1 MNKTENIKVLEKAKQ
16 QLKQEFIGLDSIID
30 EIITS
35 ITPWFVTPEVIVR
48 PVIVSLWGMT
58 GTGKS
63 SVVKRLVELLD
74 LKYKTLFFD
83 CGTECNE
90 TNYGR
95 NIGDKIVDFIN
106 SDEYSDYGTVD
117 ETYSKDLI
125 YVFDEFQYART
136 IDMSG
141 EDVLKPT
148 IRPIWS
154 LLDSG
159 IININESSYEVN
171 FFKGFVEDFSSFA
184 DSHKNTELK
193 NLRINKPEDI
203 EEFLNTLGYFY
214 FDRGV
219 PSDKN
224 YSTYD
229 YYRKKE
235 DKENEENEPLKVL
248 EDRIIRILLKRSGK
262 EIKTTV
268 KELNNLRS
276 LGELSEY
283 LKKELK
289 NIQSPKYLDCSRSL
303 IFVIGNLDE
312 AFKVEN
318 DTNPDIDADMYY
330 DLTSKVTI
338 MDIKN
343 ALKTRFRAEQIAR
356 FGNTMIKYPT
366 LKKEHFKK
374 IIESEVQRICAK
386 FKDDEEVEII
396 PSAEMMDLLY
406 NESVYPVQ
414 GVRPTFTTI
423 GTIFTPLLSNIVIQ
437 KNLYP
442 EINKVMIEVKDKN
455 KGYKLD
461 TKQLILIYSNGKI
474 EEKEI
479 KLHLGELRNP
489 ENRKTKYICSVHE
502 LGHAVMSAYLTG
514 NVPNLIVSVSAT
526 SGGFCMTYDSDREKE
541 IRSRKD
547 IQNDV
552 MIGLAGYEAEILI
565 YGDKDR
571 CLLGSGNDIGSSWS
585 ILSEA
590 AYKLG
595 YFSPFEFRNYEV
607 LTSELPGGLCDDEV
621 KDKLRNEFDRLEG
634 ETKRILRSN
643 IELIKKAA
651 IQLGDSGSMTG
662 EEFLE
667 FIKNTTGNSLT
678 ITRLETAKKENSYD
692 FYKEVLE
699 K

>member
-1 MNKTENIKVLEKAKQ
+1 MTKLEKIKILENVKK
-16 QLKQEFIGLDSIID
+16 QLKQEFVGLDSIID
-30 EIITS
+30 DLVTS

-48 PVIVSLWGMT
+48 PVVVSLWGMT

-63 SVVKRLVELLD
+63 SVVKRLVEILD
-74 LKYKTLFFD
+74 LKHKTLFFD

-90 TNYGR
+90 TDYGR

-106 SDEYSDYGTVD
+106 SDEQYGTID

-141 EDVLKPT
+141 EDALKPT

-159 IININESSYEVN
+159 IININDSTYEVN
-171 FFKGFVEDFSSFA
+171 YFKGFVEDFSSFA
-184 DSHKNTELK
+184 DSHKDTELESLK
-193 NLRINKPEDI
+193 LHKQEDI

-219 PSDKN
+219 PG
-224 YSTYD
+224 
-229 YYRKKE
+229 
-235 DKENEENEPLKVL
+235 DKEYDAYNYYPWEKKDKDKENEPLKVL
-248 EDRIIRILLKRSGK
+248 EDRIIRILLKRSGR
-262 EIKTTV
+262 EIREV
-268 KELNNLRS
+268 VRELYGLHN

-289 NIQSPKYLDCSRSL
+289 HIQSPKYLDCSKSL

-312 AFKVEN
+312 AFQVEN
-318 DTNPDIDADMYY
+318 DTNPDMDADMYY

-338 MDIKN
+338 MDIKD
-343 ALKTRFRAEQIAR
+343 ALKKRFRAEQIAR

-386 FKDDEEVEII
+386 FKDDKEVEII
-396 PSAEMMDLLY
+396 PSAEIMDLIY

-437 KNLYP
+437 KDMDKN
-442 EINKVMIEVKDKN
+442 INKVEIKVMDSE
-455 KGYKLD
+455 KGYKQDKKEIAL
-461 TKQLILIYSNGKI
+461 LYSNGMVDK
-474 EEKEI
+474 KEI

-489 ENRKTKYICSVHE
+489 KNSQTRYICAVHE
-502 LGHAVMSAYLTG
+502 LGHAIMSAYLTG
-514 NVPNLIVSVSAT
+514 NVPSLIVSVSAT
-526 SGGFCMTYDSDREKE
+526 SGGFCMTYDSDRERE

-571 CLLGSGNDIGSSWS
+571 CLLGSGNDINDTWS
-585 ILSEA
+585 ALRNS
-590 AYKLG
+590 AYKFG

-607 LTSELPGGLCDDEV
+607 QSSDLPGGLCDDEIV
-621 KDKLRNEFDRLEG
+621 EKLRAEFDRLEG
-634 ETKRILRSN
+634 ETKRILRGN
-643 IELIKKAA
+643 LGLIKKAA
-651 IQLGDSGSMTG
+651 LQLGESGSMTG
-662 EEFLE
+662 NEFLE
-667 FIKNTTGNSLT
+667 FVKNTPGNSLT
-678 ITRLETAKKENSYD
+678 VARLETAKKENSYD